1 MLNRNI
7 LLVGGAGYIGSHVFV
22 ELAEAGFT
30 PIILDD
36 FSGSNPGVIARLE
49 SITGCRV
56 VLEQGNAVD
65 TAFVRGVLERHRI
78 GGVVHFA
85 ARKSI
90 TESFV
95 DPVGHFRDNFG
106 ALASVLK
113 AMDETRCRKMIF
125 SSTAAVYDPAGS
137 MPVSEESPLAP
148 SSPYAI
154 SKRMGEQMLATV
166 GLIDPAWRIAILRYF
181 NPVGAHPS
189 AKIGEDPQGNPTNLM
204 PRLCVTAGGRSDS
217 IEIYGYDFPTPDGTG
232 VRDFI
237 HVVDLAKGHVAALQ
251 ALDRIPSGEVFNLGT
266 GCGRSVLELLAA
278 FEKASGLKLRT
289 VKRPRRPGDAATSWA
304 DPCKARK
311 ILGWT
316 AELSIED
323 MCADAWRWYRSQ
335 AKRG

>member
-1 MLNRNI
+1 MNSNI

-36 FSGSNPGVIARLE
+36 FSRSNPSVIARLE
-49 SITGCRV
+49 SITECRV
-56 VLEQGNAVD
+56 VFEQGNAAD
-65 TAFVRGVLERHRI
+65 TAFVREVLERHRI
-78 GGVVHFA
+78 GGVVHFV

-90 TESFV
+90 AESFV
-95 DPVGHFRDNFG
+95 DPVGHFRDNLG

-113 AMDETRCRKMIF
+113 AMDEIRCRKIIY
-125 SSTAAVYDPAGS
+125 SSTAAVYDPAGP

-154 SKRMGEQMLATV
+154 SKRMGEQMLASL
-166 GLIDPAWRIAILRYF
+166 GLIEPAWRIVILRYF

-189 AKIGEDPQGNPTNLM
+189 AKIGEDPRGSPTNLM

-217 IEIYGYDFPTPDGTG
+217 IEIYGDDFPTSDGTG

-251 ALDRIPSGEVFNLGT
+251 ALDLIPSGEIFNLGT
-266 GCGRSVLELLAA
+266 GRGHSVLELIAA

-289 VKRPRRPGDAATSWA
+289 VKRPRRSGDSPTCWA

-311 ILGWT
+311 TLGWT

-335 AKRG
+335 AKQS